1 MTINYKIFPAVF
13 FLLMMSSSFLFAQ
26 NKAKSTSKTT
36 EINQI
41 MEVSC
46 GQCNFK
52 LKSQKGCDLAV
63 RLNGKAYFI
72 DGTKIDDHGDA
83 HAADGFCNAIKKAE
97 VRGTIIDGRFK
108 ASYFKLIKE

>member
-1 MTINYKIFPAVF
+1 MTINYRIFPAVF
-13 FLLMMSSSFLFAQ
+13 FLLMMSSSFLIAQ
-26 NKAKSTSKTT
+26 DKAKSTSKTT

-52 LKSQKGCDLAV
+52 LKTQKGCDLAV

-83 HAADGFCNAIKKAE
+83 HADDGFCNAIKKAE
-97 VRGTIIDGRFK
+97 VRGSIVDGRFK
-108 ASYFKLIKE
+108 ATYFKLIKE